1 MVVKQ
6 EDDSESLSS
15 KQASPLPSSASIVK
29 SKTYYGG
36 KVITCL
42 SSLFNTNNNN
52 HHRKALSD
60 HELHDH
66 ENVGSCN
73 SEIVKFE
80 FIGAEVKLKKSNLL
94 QMCSNTNSNVK
105 KSVNFVDT
113 VVVKEYP
120 SLDFVLDELSEAL
133 AQGVEVET
141 NFFLVNFVDYE
152 KTITRRLEQEM
163 LEHVVVKN
171 EKTNDEMWQREPS
184 LDDVKAAST
193 VNKMINKYKE
203 MIESRAI
210 MINGLK
216 KSI

>member
-1 MVVKQ
+1 
-6 EDDSESLSS
+6 
-15 KQASPLPSSASIVK
+15 
-29 SKTYYGG
+29 
-36 KVITCL
+36 
-42 SSLFNTNNNN
+42 
-52 HHRKALSD
+52 LSD
-60 HELHDH
+60 HELVDH

-94 QMCSNTNSNVK
+94 QICSSNNSNVK
-105 KSVNFVDT
+105 KSVNFVET

-152 KTITRRLEQEM
+152 KTITRRLEQEI
-163 LEHVVVKN
+163 LEHVVKN
-171 EKTNDEMWQREPS
+171 ENTNDEMWQREPS

-216 KSI
+216 KSIYKLLILLFTNFATIFLWSG